1 MTQSNNI
8 IAFNQSIRLQNVT
21 DNVDADVVLNRAI
34 GKTVDVLI
42 IGTTPDGLQYIDYSN
57 SDAKNIVWLLECAKA
72 SVMAQV
78 FYGDDDDE

>member
-8 IAFNQSIRLQNVT
+8 IAFNQGIRLTAT
-21 DNVDADVVLNRAI
+21 DEIDADVVLNRAI
-34 GKTVDVLI
+34 GKTIDVLV

>member
-21 DNVDADVVLNRAI
+21 DNVDADVVLNRAT
-34 GKTVDVLI
+34 GKMIDVLI

>member
-21 DNVDADVVLNRAI
+21 YEIDADVVLNRAT
-34 GKTVDVLI
+34 GKMIDVLI

>member
-8 IAFNQSIRLQNVT
+8 IAFNQSIRLHNVV
-21 DNVDADVVLNRAI
+21 DEIDADVVLNRAT
-34 GKTVDVLI
+34 GKTIDVLI

>member
-8 IAFNQSIRLQNVT
+8 IAFNQSMRLQNVT
-21 DNVDADVVLNRAI
+21 DNVDADVVLNRAT
-34 GKTVDVLI
+34 GKMIDVLI

>member
-8 IAFNQSIRLQNVT
+8 IAFNQSMRLQNVT
-21 DNVDADVVLNRAI
+21 DNVDEVVVLNRAT
-34 GKTVDVLI
+34 GKMIDVLI

>member
-8 IAFNQSIRLQNVT
+8 IAFNQSVRLQTVT
-21 DNVDADVVLNRAI
+21 DNIDADVVLNRAI
-34 GKTVDVLI
+34 GKTIDVLV

>member
-1 MTQSNNI
+1 MI
-8 IAFNQSIRLQNVT
+8 
-21 DNVDADVVLNRAI
+21 
-34 GKTVDVLI
+34 DVLI

>member
-8 IAFNQSIRLQNVT
+8 IAFNQSIRLHNAT
-21 DNVDADVVLNRAI
+21 DEVDADVVLNRAI
-34 GKTVDVLI
+34 GKCIDVLV

-72 SVMAQV
+72 SIMAEV
-78 FYGDDDDE
+78 FYGDDE

>member
-21 DNVDADVVLNRAI
+21 DDVDADVVLNRAT
-34 GKTVDVLI
+34 GKMIDVLI

>member
-21 DNVDADVVLNRAI
+21 DEIDADVVLNRAT
-34 GKTVDVLI
+34 GKMIDVLI

>member
-8 IAFNQSIRLQNVT
+8 IAFNQSVRLQNVV
-21 DNVDADVVLNRAI
+21 DEIDADVVLNRAI

>member
-8 IAFNQSIRLQNVT
+8 IAFNQSVRLQNVT
-21 DNVDADVVLNRAI
+21 DNVDADVVLNRAT
-34 GKTVDVLI
+34 GKMIDVLI

>member
-21 DNVDADVVLNRAI
+21 DTVDADVVLNRAI